1 MREDVLGTQQGYDE
15 ISYSVTA
22 QAGMGGAIVPATI
35 DLSTPNAAVKLATA
49 SQPLIC
55 GNNSS
60 GVMSI
65 DVSVT
70 IGSVD
75 NKVSGTY
82 RDTITVVATIGL

>member
-1 MREDVLGTQQGYDE
+1 MLGTQQSHDE

-22 QAGMGGAIVPATI
+22 QAGLGGAIVPATI

-49 SQPLIC
+49 SQALIC
-55 GNNSS
+55 GTNSS
-60 GVMSI
+60 EVMSVE
-65 DVSVT
+65 VSVT

-75 NKVSGTY
+75 NKVSGSY